1 LLYKVLDELQVG
13 CYTASMGIPRPT
25 PTDQAFAPA
34 LQARA
39 MDNLSFIR
47 STMERATAFT
57 AVPGWGGVAMG
68 LIALGATALANTR
81 TDRAEWLAVWLVA
94 SAVALTLGGWSM
106 AAKARRA
113 GTSVFSYS
121 GRRFLLSYMPP
132 IAVGG
137 LLTLVLVRAGLYGA
151 LPGTWL
157 LLYGTGVVTGGA
169 FSVRVVPI
177 MGLCFMALG
186 AVALLAPAAWGG
198 WLMAVGFGGLHIVF
212 GLIIARRY
220 GG

>member
-1 LLYKVLDELQVG
+1 MTIL
-13 CYTASMGIPRPT
+13 RP
-25 PTDQAFAPA
+25 PAPEQPGAPA
-34 LQARA
+34 LHARA

-68 LIALGATALANTR
+68 VTALVATVLAYHSPSLGR
-81 TDRAEWLAVWLVA
+81 WLAIWLSA
-94 SAVALTLGGWSM
+94 SVLAFLIGGWAM
-106 AAKARRA
+106 VLKARRA
-113 GTSVFSYS
+113 GTTVFSYS
-121 GRRFLLSYMPP
+121 GRRFVFSYVPP
-132 IAVGG
+132 LVVGA
-137 LLTLVLVRAGLYGA
+137 LLTLVLVRAGLYTA

-169 FSVRVVPI
+169 FSVRVVPL

-186 AVALLAPAAWGG
+186 AIALLAPPGWSEWLLAA
-198 WLMAVGFGGLHIVF
+198 GFGGLHILF

>member
-1 LLYKVLDELQVG
+1 MTL
-13 CYTASMGIPRPT
+13 SRPT
-25 PTDQAFAPA
+25 PADASAPA
-34 LQARA
+34 LHARA

-68 LIALGATALANTR
+68 LTALIATLVASR
-81 TDRAEWLAVWLVA
+81 SSEPGEWLAVWL
-94 SAVALTLGGWSM
+94 SAAVLALGIGGWTM
-106 AAKARRA
+106 VLKARRG
-113 GTSVFSYS
+113 GTTVFSYS
-121 GRRFLLSYMPP
+121 GRRFVLSYLPP
-132 IAVGG
+132 LLVGA
-137 LLTLVLVRAGLYGA
+137 LLTLVLMRAGLYTA

-177 MGLCFMALG
+177 MGFCFMALG
-186 AVALLAPAAWGG
+186 AIALLAPASWSE
-198 WLMAVGFGGLHIVF
+198 WLLALGFGGLHIVF
-212 GLIIARRY
+212 GIIIARRY

>member
-1 LLYKVLDELQVG
+1 MTVPKS
-13 CYTASMGIPRPT
+13 APRPSA
-25 PTDQAFAPA
+25 PT
-34 LQARA
+34 LHARA

-68 LIALGATALANTR
+68 VTALAAAAVAR
-81 TDRAEWLAVWLVA
+81 GVSSRGEWLMVWLAA
-94 SAVALTLGGWSM
+94 SALALSIGGWSM
-106 AAKARRA
+106 AAKARKA

-121 GRRFLLSYMPP
+121 GRRFVLSYLPP
-132 IAVGG
+132 LVVGA
-137 LLTLVLVRAGLYGA
+137 LLTIVLARAGLYSA

-169 FSVRVVPI
+169 FSVRVVPV
-177 MGLCFMALG
+177 MGFCFMALG
-186 AVALLAPAAWGG
+186 ALALLAPTAWGD

>member
-1 LLYKVLDELQVG
+1 MTVPKS
-13 CYTASMGIPRPT
+13 APRPS
-25 PTDQAFAPA
+25 APA
-34 LQARA
+34 LHARA

-68 LIALGATALANTR
+68 VTALAAAAVAR
-81 TDRAEWLAVWLVA
+81 GVSSRDEWLMVWLAA
-94 SAVALTLGGWSM
+94 SALALSIGGWSM
-106 AAKARRA
+106 AAKARKA

-121 GRRFLLSYMPP
+121 GRRFVLSYLPP
-132 IAVGG
+132 LVVGA
-137 LLTLVLVRAGLYGA
+137 LLTIVLARAGLYSA

-169 FSVRVVPI
+169 FSVRVVPV
-177 MGLCFMALG
+177 MGFCFMALG
-186 AVALLAPAAWGG
+186 ALALLAPTAWGD